1 MSTFEGP
8 TNNMESQVKIPEGV
22 EVEQPKRNEKN
33 RRGLYIP
40 GIPDVPRDP
49 GLPKIIYPHYV
60 NNARTKLACLLM
72 RPDGMTIME
81 SDIPKDNNHP
91 LYRDIRQ
98 QFSEEEID
106 LNTQREI
113 TVQRQLIKAQEDV
126 AAEQKRMSQRE
137 ELWNQKSTFL
147 EMDVVKNTKH
157 KSLKRKLRS
166 ATTALEA
173 QAYGIA
179 ILIKESDADESN

>member
-8 TNNMESQVKIPEGV
+8 TNVIQGEVMIPEGV
-22 EVEQPKRNEKN
+22 KLERPEPKRPK
-33 RRGLYIP
+33 GITIP
-40 GIPDVPRDP
+40 GIPDVERDP
-49 GLPKIIYPHYV
+49 NLPKIIYPHYT
-60 NNARTKLACLLM
+60 NNKRDKLACLLM
-72 RPDGMTIME
+72 RPDGMTMME
-81 SDIPKDNNHP
+81 RDIPKDNNHP

-106 LNTQREI
+106 LNTLREI
-113 TVQRQLIKAQEDV
+113 SVQKQLQKAEE
-126 AAEQKRMSQRE
+126 AAMNERRRLERRE

-147 EMDVVKNTKH
+147 DMDVVKNTKF

-166 ATTALEA
+166 ATSPLEA

-179 ILIKESDADESN
+179 ILIKESELDEAN